1 MKHLFIFSITLIL
14 SIAGFCQQGP
24 NVAGSTALSSNTA
37 AGSVAASTNVNY
49 FTGIPSVSVP
59 LYSYSGKGMQ
69 FSISADYSGGGIK
82 VGAGASIIGLGWYLN
97 AGGMVSRTVLGLPD
111 DIPTYGFMN
120 ASAIPTDFRANGNK
134 YYYDSLDA
142 QPDIFSFSFPGRSG
156 QFYIGKNRQVVL
168 VQQSK
173 LSVQYTQ
180 DATSQLIN
188 GFTIK
193 TENGVRYVFN
203 VCESTSQSINGGND
217 FYKSAYSGEKHNSA
231 WYLSQVIAP
240 FGTDTIKLSYTTK
253 SLNTDF
259 AYPAI
264 SIVLATT
271 KAEKKLYT
279 AGGKNNSTVV
289 KLNSISFPDK
299 STVTLQYSNVY
310 QYDDTDYAVA
320 KLKISDSVFRRGY
333 QFDYQTSFTGD
344 IIKYDPNI
352 DDDVTVNA
360 TYPTNLLL
368 KSITPYT
375 QSQMSK
381 GYSFTYNV
389 PYPDFRSYLKKD
401 SVLNAYDYWGY
412 FNGLNNKTNAIP
424 YIPGINTSGSNRSV
438 WPSRII
444 ENSLAWLNLPNGGA
458 IHYEYE
464 QNTIRANTIQAQ
476 SISLAATAN
485 NSSVSFTQ
493 AFSTMHELSFAPL
506 NVDRTGSA
514 PFTGTCNV
522 TFTVKNTAGTT
533 TYASTTIS
541 LYDLFYQGLKKWYFQ
556 LPANGTYRIESALSG
571 GGTVPGN
578 YLTQITWNN
587 RVAVTGSGS
596 TGGIRV
602 ARITTQTASDDP
614 THNLVEEFSY
624 NNTDGNSSGFL
635 GDIPEYYYPY
645 QETVT
650 STGITTNYYV
660 ISSDPVNNLNNA
672 QGGMVGYGHVEV
684 YKGTVAKNMGKT
696 VYEYTSF
703 LDAGSNY
710 FHATFPYAP
719 LDVKDWGLGL
729 PKRILAYDSSDNLIA
744 STTNQYSF
752 SATTYNSNSDFKG
765 LKLGLAKTIYQ
776 TDPVS
781 NPNTGKTNVYIGQ
794 EYFISTGRADLSQAT
809 DSTFF
814 KDGSIQTTT
823 SSYVY
828 DSYYNVIKTT
838 NVFDKTKGL
847 NLETRIYY
855 PYNYSLSS
863 GAIKT
868 LKDSNI
874 ISPVVSTES
883 WITGDANPRIAGAS
897 ITNFVQL
904 SPKKYI
910 VPQRVYKFQSN
921 APVSQSTIGTFNAA
935 SLVRNST
942 YFVEQSYIP
951 LYDQSGNPSQV
962 TNVISGQNA
971 SVIYDYNNQ
980 IPIAQVSNAAYS
992 DVAYTSFESDGSGN
1006 WTIAGSAR
1014 NKTSAVT
1021 GKQSY
1026 SLSSGNVS
1034 KSGLTATQS
1043 YFISFWCKSS
1053 SGSVT
1058 VNGAAASNISTHN
1071 GWSLYT
1077 ATVTGVT
1084 TVTVAGTG
1092 QIDEL
1097 RLHPQSASMATT
1109 TYEPFVGVTSACDA
1123 NNTVLYTEYDSLFRV
1138 KLLRDADRNILKRYD
1153 YSDSS
1158 SFVNMLPNW
1167 VVTGTYCHA
1176 DGFGGWD
1183 SVYVDQNVNS
1193 DTYGSTMKVFQGYN
1207 MCMCTSNPQYKVVNG
1222 VCEYGT
1228 MVVTSSLHIKF
1239 YNPDMTYYWIWR
1251 CTHHYEWSD
1260 GSSSGNYVVDRP
1272 DSPTSPCDVQ
1282 QAD

>member
-1 MKHLFIFSITLIL
+1 MKRLFIFSTTLLI
-14 SIAGFCQQGP
+14 SIVGFCQQGP

-37 AGSVAASTNVNY
+37 AGALGASTNVNY

-69 FSISADYSGGGIK
+69 FGISADYTGGGVK

-97 AGGMVSRTVLGLPD
+97 AGGMVSRTVRGIPD

-120 ASAIPTDFRANGNK
+120 ATAIPIDFRTNGNK
-134 YYYDSLDA
+134 YYYDSLDT
-142 QPDIFSFSFPGRSG
+142 QPDVFSFSFPGRSG
-156 QFYIGKNRQVVL
+156 QFYIGKNHQIVL
-168 VQQSK
+168 AQQSK

-188 GFTIK
+188 GFTIQ
-193 TENGVRYVFN
+193 TENGARYVFD
-203 VCESTSQSINGGND
+203 VCESTTQSINGGND
-217 FYKSAYSGEKHNSA
+217 FYKSAYSGKKHNSA

-271 KAEKKLYT
+271 HAEKKLYT
-279 AGGKNNSTVV
+279 AGGKNSSTVI

-320 KLKISDSVFRRGY
+320 RLKISDSVFRRGY
-333 QFDYQTSFTGD
+333 QFNYQTSFTGS
-344 IIKYDPNI
+344 IVKYNPNT
-352 DDDVTVNA
+352 DEDTTVTA

-381 GYSFTYNV
+381 GYFFIYNA
-389 PYPDFRSYLKKD
+389 PYPDFHSYSQKD

-412 FNGLNNKTNAIP
+412 FNGYNNRTNAIP
-424 YIPGINTSGSNRSV
+424 YIYGINNSGSMRSASAV
-438 WPSRII
+438 RVT
-444 ENSLAWLNLPNGGA
+444 ENSLSWVNMPNGGSM
-458 IHYEYE
+458 HYEYE
-464 QNTIRANTIQAQ
+464 QNTVRANTIQAQ
-476 SISLAATAN
+476 SISLAVTAN
-485 NSSVSFTQ
+485 NSSASFSQ

-506 NVDRTGSA
+506 NVDRTAAA

-522 TFTVKNTAGTT
+522 TFTVKNTTGTIS
-533 TYASTTIS
+533 YASTTMS

-556 LPANGTYRIESALSG
+556 LPAKGTYRVESALSG
-571 GGTVPGN
+571 GGTVPGG
-578 YLTQITWNN
+578 YLTQISWNN
-587 RVAVTGSGS
+587 RVTGTGSIS

-602 ARITTQTASDDP
+602 SRITTQTASDDP
-614 THNLVEEFSY
+614 SHNLVQEFTY
-624 NNTDGNSSGFL
+624 NTADGNSSGFL

-650 STGITTNYYV
+650 STGVTTNYYV

-672 QGGMVGYGHVEV
+672 QGGVVGYRHVEV

-696 VYEYTSF
+696 VYEYTDFS
-703 LDAGSNY
+703 DVGSNY

-719 LDVKDWGLGL
+719 SDIKDWGLGI
-729 PKRILAYDSSDNLIA
+729 PKRILTYDSSDNLIA
-744 STTNQYSF
+744 STTNRYNF
-752 SATTYNSNSDFKG
+752 SATTYNSNGDFKG

-781 NPNTGKTNVYIGQ
+781 NPNTGKTNIYIGQ
-794 EYFISTGRADLSQAT
+794 EYFVSTGRADLSQSI
-809 DSTFF
+809 DSVFY
-814 KDGSIQTTT
+814 KDGSIQTNT

-863 GAIKT
+863 GAIKI

-874 ISPVVSTES
+874 ISQVVSTES
-883 WITGDANPRIAGAS
+883 WITGDANPRIAGAT
-897 ITNFVQL
+897 ITNFIQL
-904 SPKKYI
+904 ASKKYI
-910 VPQRVYKFQSN
+910 VPLRVYKFQSN
-921 APVSQSTIGTFNAA
+921 APVSQSTIGVFNGA
-935 SLVRNST
+935 SLVRNAT
-942 YFVEQSYIP
+942 YFVEQNYIP
-951 LYDQSGNPSQV
+951 IYYQNGNPAQV
-962 TNVISGQNA
+962 TNIISGQNA
-971 SVIYDYNNQ
+971 SLIYDYNNQ
-980 IPIAQVSNAAYS
+980 FPIAQVSNAAFG

-1014 NKTSAVT
+1014 NKTSAMT

-1026 SLSSGNVS
+1026 NLTSGSVS
-1034 KSGLTATQS
+1034 KSGLTAATS
-1043 YFISFWCKSS
+1043 YIITFWYKFG
-1053 SGSVT
+1053 SGSAT
-1058 VNGAAASNISTHN
+1058 VNGAATTNISTHN
-1071 GWSLYT
+1071 GWGLYT
-1077 ATVTGVT
+1077 ITVTGVT
-1084 TVTVAGTG
+1084 TVTVSGTG

-1097 RLHPQSASMATT
+1097 RLHPQNANMATS
-1109 TYEPFVGVTSACDA
+1109 TYEPMVGITSASDA
-1123 NNTVLYTEYDSLFRV
+1123 NNTISYTEYDSLFRV
-1138 KLLRDADRNILKRYD
+1138 KLVRDMDRNILKRYD

-1167 VVTGTYCHA
+1167 VRTGTYCHA

-1183 SVYVDQNVNS
+1183 SVYTDQNGNS

-1207 MCMCTSNPQYKVVNG
+1207 GCMCTSNPQYKIVNG
-1222 VCEYGT
+1222 VCEYGIR
-1228 MVVTSSLHIKF
+1228 VVTISAHIKIV
-1239 YNPDMTYYWIWR
+1239 NPDLTFYWIWR
-1251 CTHHYEWSD
+1251 CTYHYEWSD
-1260 GSSSGNYVVDRP
+1260 GSSSGNYVEDKP
-1272 DSPTSPCDVQ
+1272 DSPTSPCYVQ
-1282 QAD
+1282 QED